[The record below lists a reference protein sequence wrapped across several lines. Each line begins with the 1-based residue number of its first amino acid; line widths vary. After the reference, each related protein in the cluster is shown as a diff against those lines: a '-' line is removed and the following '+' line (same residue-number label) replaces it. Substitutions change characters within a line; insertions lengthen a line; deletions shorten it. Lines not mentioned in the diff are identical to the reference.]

1 MPFCGWVT
9 FAGRSFFSLEKR
21 CDEVR
26 VSYDQPHHLYT
37 KLLESSGILWKV
49 QEIIYFYS
57 FGYPANLRK
66 SELGT
71 IEER

>member
-1 MPFCGWVT
+1 MPFCGGVT
-9 FAGRSFFSLEKR
+9 FAGGSFFSLVKS

-37 KLLESSGILWKV
+37 KLLEYCEKLRK
-49 QEIIYFYS
+49 S
-57 FGYPANLRK
+57 FIFFSVGYPANLRK

-71 IEER
+71 IEE